1 MCLIKLYLG
10 PKYFFATIFQTLNKA
25 STLVYK
31 INVIVS
37 ITIGFLLVFSIQYTI
52 SNNNRGIKLQSG
64 LKSTLFA

>member
-37 ITIGFLLVFSIQYTI
+37 ITIGFLLVFSI
-52 SNNNRGIKLQSG
+52 
-64 LKSTLFA
+64 